1 MAKSRKREKHFD
13 PYIFYTT
20 LALVIIGIV
29 MVFSS
34 SYVQAKFKMKDPYF
48 FLKRDVIYAGIGLF
62 AMMFVSKINYKR
74 LEKFIPLITS
84 ITVILLILVL
94 TPLGIKYNGARR
106 WLGVGGLTIMPS
118 EIAKFASIIIV
129 AKVIDNK
136 KEKISSLVQ
145 GVLPPLL
152 IAGFFFIL
160 IVIQPHLS
168 TAGTLIMTTF
178 VMLFVAGMDL
188 KYVYAMIGGGMG
200 LLGVMIAIE
209 PYRLKRLF
217 SFLDPFKDP
226 LGDGYQVIQS
236 LYAMGSGGLFG
247 LGLGRSRQKF
257 FYIPE
262 PQNDFIF
269 AIIGE
274 ELGYIGCICLLLL
287 FVFLIYRCIRIAI
300 NAPDTFS
307 CMLVT
312 GITAQIGIQTMI
324 NIGVATS
331 SMPVTGVPLPF
342 ISYGGSSLLIL
353 MAAMGLILNISR
365 HVKLDRS

>member
-1 MAKSRKREKHFD
+1 MAKKRERHFD

-20 LALVIIGIV
+20 LTLVIIGII

-34 SYVQAKFKMKDPYF
+34 SYVQAKFKMDNPYF
-48 FLKRDVIYAGIGLF
+48 FLKRNIIYATIGF
-62 AMMFVSKINYKR
+62 GAMIFVSNINYKR
-74 LEKFIPLITS
+74 LEKLAPLIGG
-84 ITVILLILVL
+84 ITVVLLILVL
-94 TPLGIKYNGARR
+94 TPLGIEFNGAKR

-118 EIAKFASIIIV
+118 EIAKFAAIIIV
-129 AKVIDNK
+129 SKVIDNK
-136 KEKISSLVQ
+136 KDKMNSLIN
-145 GVLPPLL
+145 GVLPPML
-152 IAGFFFIL
+152 ISGFFFVL
-160 IVIQPHLS
+160 IVVQPHLS

-188 KYVYAMIGGGMG
+188 KYVYAMIGSGIG
-200 LLGVMIAIE
+200 LLGAMIAIE

-217 SFLDPFKDP
+217 AFLDPFKDP

-236 LYAMGSGGLFG
+236 LYALGSGGLFG

-274 ELGYIGCICLLLL
+274 ELGYIGCIILLLL
-287 FVFLIYRCIRIAI
+287 FVFFIYRCIRVAI
-300 NAPDTFS
+300 NCPDTFS

-312 GITAQIGIQTMI
+312 GITAQIGIQTVI
-324 NIGVATS
+324 NIAVATS

-342 ISYGGSSLLIL
+342 ISYGGSSLVIL
-353 MAAMGLILNISR
+353 MAAVGVILNISR
-365 HVKLDRS
+365 NVKLEG

>member
-1 MAKSRKREKHFD
+1 MAKKREKHFD

-20 LALVIIGIV
+20 LTLVIIGIV

-34 SYVQAKFKMKDPYF
+34 SYVQAKFKMDDAYY
-48 FLKRDVIYAGIGLF
+48 FLKRNIIYASMGFF

-74 LEKFIPLITS
+74 LEKFIP
-84 ITVILLILVL
+84 VIGGVTALLLVAVL
-94 TPLGIKYNGARR
+94 TPLGISFNGAKR

-129 AKVIDNK
+129 AKVIENK
-136 KEKISSLVQ
+136 KDKISSLVQ
-145 GVLPPLL
+145 GILPPLL
-152 IAGFFFIL
+152 ISGLFFIL
-160 IVIQPHLS
+160 IVLQPDLS
-168 TAGTLIMTTF
+168 TGGTIMMTTF

-188 KYVYAMIGGGMG
+188 KYVYSMIGAGFG
-200 LLGVMIAIE
+200 LLGIMIAIA
-209 PYRLKRLF
+209 PYRLKRLT

-236 LYAMGSGGLFG
+236 LYALGSGGLFG

-274 ELGYIGCICLLLL
+274 ELGYIGCIFLLLL
-287 FVFLIYRCIRIAI
+287 FLFLIYRCIRVAI
-300 NAPDTFS
+300 NCPDTFS

-312 GITAQIGIQTMI
+312 GITAQIGIQVMI
-324 NIGVATS
+324 NIAVATS
-331 SMPVTGVPLPF
+331 SMPVTGMPLPF
-342 ISYGGSSLLIL
+342 ISYGGSSLIIF
-353 MAAMGLILNISR
+353 MAAIGLILNISR